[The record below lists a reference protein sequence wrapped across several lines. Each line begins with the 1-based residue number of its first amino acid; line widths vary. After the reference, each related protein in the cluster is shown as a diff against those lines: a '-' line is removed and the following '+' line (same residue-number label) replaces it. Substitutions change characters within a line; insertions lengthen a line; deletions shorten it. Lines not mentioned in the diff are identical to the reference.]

1 MQLSFE
7 YDRHYWPPFPIL
19 EFTVI
24 GAAQN
29 KELAVRGLIDS
40 GSDATQIPLAVLQ
53 SIGARKIDDR
63 WVRDAHGLRYPVA
76 TYAVQLRLGSL
87 MLYGIEVIGRKG
99 TDEVLVG
106 RDVLNQLVVTLN
118 GLALVSHIAD

>member
-7 YDRHYWPPFPIL
+7 YDRDYWPPFPVV
-19 EFTVI
+19 EFAVI
-24 GAAQN
+24 GPNQN
-29 KELAVRGLIDS
+29 KEIVVRGLIDS
-40 GSDATQIPLAVLQ
+40 GSDATQIPFAVLQ
-53 SIGARKIDDR
+53 TVGARKIDDR
-63 WVRDAHGLRYPVA
+63 WVKDAHGLRYPVA

-99 TDEVLVG
+99 IDEVLVG

-118 GLALVSHIAD
+118 GLALTSHITD